1 MDQLKT
7 SPSVTDH
14 DLILAIKSGGPTGDK
29 AIMSLYAL
37 YQKDVKT
44 CMRTLMFRYNKTKE
58 KPDDLVHDS
67 FVIMIHKIQQHDAE
81 VNSVRAFWIG
91 IAKYL
96 WLNLIKRKNKIDLV
110 EDDEETYGLHED
122 SPENLFLLNEK
133 YEQLHKCLAL
143 SSKRCH
149 EILLLWLADYTMQEI
164 ADRMKLSGPAMAR
177 KIKYKCFKK
186 IKNLVMNSD
195 FFTP

>member
-7 SPSVTDH
+7 SPSVTDNDFIH
-14 DLILAIKSGGPTGDK
+14 AIKSGGPSGDK

-37 YQKDVKT
+37 YQKDIKT
-44 CMRTLMFRYNKTKE
+44 CMRTLMFRYNKSKE

-67 FVIMIHKIQQHDAE
+67 FVIMVRKIQHEAPE
-81 VNSVRAFWIG
+81 IISVRAYWIG
-91 IAKYL
+91 IAKHL
-96 WLNLIKRKNKIDLV
+96 WLNIIKRKNKIDLV
-110 EDDEETYGLHED
+110 EEEEETYGVDED

-133 YEQLHKCLAL
+133 YEQLHKCMA
-143 SSKRCH
+143 SCSKRCH

-164 ADRMKLSGPAMAR
+164 ADRMNLSGPAMAR

-186 IKNLVMNSD
+186 VKNLVIRSNI
-195 FFTP
+195 FTP